1 MSHVP
6 PQKSAEPIMLEFRP
20 AMRRLIEDSIES
32 LILLLDEID
41 DDPDLEDSHDREW
54 DPAENGIA
62 DNGGF
67 LEQWERNEGSGEF
80 EGSGCSDNGP
90 ARQL

>member
-1 MSHVP
+1 
-6 PQKSAEPIMLEFRP
+6 MLEFRP
-20 AMRRLIEDSIES
+20 AMRGLIEDAIES

-41 DDPDLEDSHDREW
+41 NDPDLEDSHDRES

-62 DNGGF
+62 DTGGL
-67 LEQWERNEGSGEF
+67 LEQWGRNEGAGEF

-90 ARQL
+90 VRQL